1 MKLIATLALCAP
13 LAVLAEGEP
22 LFKDADLP
30 LGEKLIRE
38 SGCDACHIR
47 RVGGDGSKIYRPA
60 GRINSASALSG
71 MVQYCST
78 ELNLSLFP
86 EEVNAIAAVL
96 DRDHYRFER
105 KR

>member
-1 MKLIATLALCAP
+1 MKTFAVLALCAP
-13 LAVLAEGEP
+13 MTVLAQSGP
-22 LFKDADLP
+22 LFADADLP

-60 GRINSASALSG
+60 GRINSAAALRG

-86 EEVNAIAAVL
+86 EEVTAIAAVL